1 MWTLIKRELQD
12 QVVYIL
18 AAEIVSIL
26 MIGTM
31 VYMAVLSERV
41 ALLGFAMAY
50 GLTLLTV
57 LCLLGTSQMYT
68 DRTHRISTFLA
79 TLAVTRTQ
87 IMAARMLTGLV
98 VVLVSLIPVFVTA
111 TILLHLLYQPLA
123 FYWRM
128 IAEVFITMVLLGCG
142 CHVAGLHTGWTTSKK
157 GLIGGCVLL
166 FALVVSIYFIKG
178 CGYQS
183 IVILS
188 LVLATLVLR
197 TWQKFL
203 SVSL

>member
-12 QVVYIL
+12 QAVYIL
-18 AAEIVSIL
+18 AAEIMSIL

-31 VYMAVLSERV
+31 IYMAVLNEEI
-41 ALLGFAMAY
+41 AAIGFAMAY
-50 GLTLLTV
+50 GLTLATIF
-57 LCLLGTSQMYT
+57 CLLGTSQMYT

-87 IMAARMLTGLV
+87 ILTARILTGFL
-98 VVLVSLIPVFVTA
+98 VVLVSLVPVFITV

-123 FYWRM
+123 FYWRV
-128 IAEVFITMVLLGCG
+128 IAEVFITMVLIGCG
-142 CHVAGLHTGWTTSKK
+142 CHVAGLQVGWAGSKMK
-157 GLIGGCVLL
+157 LLGGYVLF
-166 FALVVSIYFIKG
+166 FALIVSIYFIKG
-178 CGYQS
+178 CDYQS
-183 IVILS
+183 MAILF
-188 LVLATLVLR
+188 LILATLILR